1 MTENSETI
9 KTNAS
14 ETELPA
20 ETKSAETEENMTIT
34 GEEPGIPADPETAAI
49 REEPVRVTAAEKE
62 DRAPRRLDQV
72 GTIVPELERSNV
84 RSKTSAEIEEEN
96 WQMIRRYERS
106 RELLYSRIIGVEPGG
121 SGSGFYVIT
130 SVHSMRVIIPDS
142 EFFPADYDFTVMFG
156 NAFNNLTARERRA
169 AKFSAVS
176 RMIGARICLVITN
189 AAREKENSNTDSG
202 DESGYTYGIIG
213 SRVEGMKLLQD
224 IWFFHKNRRLDNP
237 GTPRSVQAGDVT
249 KANVLYVRENGV
261 RVECFGVETYISA
274 PELSGIRFVTNC
286 HDEVKPGDVI
296 DVMVR
301 NVTVKNDKVTVSVS
315 KRQFD
320 SGFSNANIRNIK
332 QRGIYA
338 GVVRSYNPN
347 NGYYTVYLE
356 NGVMAAVHHDRI
368 HGVVSLDLGDE
379 VAVRISSVYSEHV
392 VGDAYKF

>member
-1 MTENSETI
+1 MTENNEMIETNVSETI
-9 KTNAS
+9 Q
-14 ETELPA
+14 
-20 ETKSAETEENMTIT
+20 SAETEPVN
-34 GEEPGIPADPETAAI
+34 A
-49 REEPVRVTAAEKE
+49 EEPVTDASENPEIPSESATADASEEHLRITTAAKE
-62 DRAPRRLDQV
+62 ERAPRRLDQV
-72 GTIVPELERSNV
+72 GTIAPELERPNI
-84 RSKTSAEIEEEN
+84 RNKTSEEIEEEN

-106 RELLYSRIIGVEPGG
+106 KELLYSRIIGVEPGG

-130 SVHSMRVIIPDS
+130 SVHNMRVIIPDS

-189 AAREKENSNTDSG
+189 AVREKENRNTSAG
-202 DESGYTYGIIG
+202 DGSGYTYGIIG
-213 SRVEGMKLLQD
+213 SRAEAMKLLQD
-224 IWFFHKNRRLDNP
+224 IWFFHKNRRPDNP
-237 GTPRSVQAGDVT
+237 VSPRSVQAGDVT

-356 NGVMAAVHHDRI
+356 NGVMAAVHNDRI
-368 HGVVSLDLGDE
+368 HGAVSLDLGDA
-379 VAVRISSVYSEHV
+379 VAVRISNVYSEHV
-392 VGDAYKF
+392 VGDAYIF